1 MCCITVFM
9 DEISFRNRGSM
20 KLAKFSLGDMRETIL
35 DGQQKED
42 DEIISSIRNLE
53 FVERIGVNLV

>member
-1 MCCITVFM
+1 M